1 MLDVFVRKA
10 TRAAREGVVA
20 EAVRWSPASDPSA
33 PRHQVVTL
41 YGEPVL
47 AHLAWAVAAASRSQV
62 DERLWSITADGSASA
77 NELELAAA
85 TLREDAEVLLARN
98 GSQLRSA
105 IAHLQVTRGPLGGSP
120 GIRVPLD
127 FDVATGSNQSDSLLD
142 RLREAEG
149 GVEMDAAS
157 NDELAA

>member
-10 TRAAREGVVA
+10 PHASREGIVA
-20 EAVRWSPASDPSA
+20 EAVRWAPASDPAA

-41 YGEPVL
+41 YGDATVT
-47 AHLAWAVAAASRSQV
+47 HLAWAVAAASRSQV
-62 DERLWSITADGSASA
+62 DERMWSIAADGSATA
-77 NELELAAA
+77 NDLTLAAA
-85 TLREDAEVLLARN
+85 LLREDAEVLLARN

-105 IAHLQVTRGPLGGSP
+105 VAHLQVTRGPAGSSP

-127 FDVATGSNQSDSLLD
+127 FDLAASGDDQAMLS

-149 GVEMDAAS
+149 GVEAALLD
-157 NDELAA
+157 DEMAA